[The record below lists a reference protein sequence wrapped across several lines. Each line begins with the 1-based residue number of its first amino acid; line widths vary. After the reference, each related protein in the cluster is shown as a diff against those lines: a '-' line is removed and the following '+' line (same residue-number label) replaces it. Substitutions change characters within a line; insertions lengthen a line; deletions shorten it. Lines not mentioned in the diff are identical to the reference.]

1 MKSTCPRCGTKD
13 NHEKIVS
20 TIRTWFRCTECSF
33 VWRGSLLS
41 MAYSSA
47 PVGTVYPT
55 PKEEDPSHVS
65 QLEPTVGVT
74 RDELVRQLDDADD
87 AVERR
92 TSRPAQGGHPA
103 SMAQDPGEADTS
115 RTNPNVDA
123 WLDAAEAAVPVRK
136 PVSVVDPIEAME
148 PGVEARPTQPQPGTK
163 DLDEW
168 FSTVDASAGADR
180 RPTEPV
186 VGAEAPSDPWLVETS
201 SDAPQTRTDSWL
213 NDLAASEPPTDAS
226 TPEAVSELA
235 PLPAPGNA
243 TVNGAGLDAAVE
255 TRASL
260 GEMMRRLDS
269 FYSGLVQME
278 RRLDTSGGSYA
289 QVTDRWQPVTL
300 DMEPRK
306 TARSR
311 QATGC

>member
-41 MAYSSA
+41 MAYNSA

-186 VGAEAPSDPWLVETS
+186 VGAEA
-201 SDAPQTRTDSWL
+201 
-213 NDLAASEPPTDAS
+213 
-226 TPEAVSELA
+226 VSELA